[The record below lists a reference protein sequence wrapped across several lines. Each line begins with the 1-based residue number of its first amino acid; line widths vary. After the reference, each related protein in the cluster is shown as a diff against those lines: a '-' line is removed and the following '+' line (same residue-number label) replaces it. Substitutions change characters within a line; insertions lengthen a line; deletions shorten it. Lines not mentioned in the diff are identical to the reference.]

1 MTMANFK
8 SWDPS
13 GNRSDMRIRFT
24 HTTNGLTRHHKWRP
38 NRRWANTTNK
48 HFTETHNL
56 KNFHSCQMFVLV
68 LRKVVLHQHSHLLS
82 PALKQR
88 VHRDDTAPEGTT
100 RTNALLVLNKKNTRI
115 ASASLSPRITNAP
128 RCESSIRLL
137 CRSHQAHRHRN
148 QLVSRTWP
156 TTKNTR

>member
-8 SWDPS
+8 SKDPS
-13 GNRSDMRIRFT
+13 RNRSHMRVRFT

-48 HFTETHNL
+48 NPIETHNL
-56 KNFHSCQMFVLV
+56 KMFILV
-68 LRKVVLHQHSHLLS
+68 KCSSLCCARWFFTQHSHMLS

-100 RTNALLVLNKKNTRI
+100 RTNALLVLNKKNTRV
-115 ASASLSPRITNAP
+115 ASGSLTPRITNA
-128 RCESSIRLL
+128 RCESSTRLL

-148 QLVSRTWP
+148 HLVSTTWP